1 MSVEREKALNELRA
15 KAIADART
23 IVDEAEK
30 SGQPVLEPESEAAYQ
45 RAIAD
50 VDKYSAAVEEERKLS
65 SAEDVAKRAAERY
78 ADAAPEEQR
87 EVDTWRSELWKALQ
101 TRDSWH
107 KELPAA
113 SMVVPA
119 GTVEDTHGRSIP
131 LYAFNRE
138 QRTDYPLLA
147 GSAGSTYGTYAVP
160 ALVMDTIEQLSL
172 KYSGVLQ
179 CQPHEFVTEGI
190 NTLYIPKVTT
200 MLVAVQGAENT
211 ADTNSAYPVLG
222 RTTLTGY
229 RTGGYAVISEEDIAS
244 SAPDMLAFVEQQL
257 MNGIANLKAKNL
269 VIGTNSTTPAGALTA
284 SVLATGVTAAA
295 TTTFTFDEVIGV
307 FNALSAEYWA
317 NAKWLFS
324 QSAFGIALKL
334 KDDEGDYLVLPDVR
348 GNVPNTILGK
358 PVFVD
363 AQGTTVAASVP
374 ACAVGDWSHFHVRY
388 GMGGRLFMDVS
399 TEFQFTQ
406 WNRVIRAAIW
416 TDSQPGVAAAFSS
429 LVMHS

>member
-1 MSVEREKALNELRA
+1 MSIEREKALNELRA

-30 SGQPVLEPESEAAYQ
+30 SGQPVLEGEKEEQYQ

-50 VDKYSAAVEEERKLS
+50 MDRYSAAVEEERKLTA
-65 SAEDVAKRAAERY
+65 AEDVAKQAAERY
-78 ADAAPEEQR
+78 ADAAPPEQR
-87 EVDTWRSELWKALQ
+87 EVDSWRANLWNALQ
-101 TRDSWH
+101 TRDAWH
-107 KELPAA
+107 TELPAP
-113 SMVVPA
+113 SCVVPD
-119 GTVEDTHGRSIP
+119 GTVADMRGNPIP
-131 LYAFNRE
+131 LYAINRE
-138 QRTDYPLLA
+138 QRTEYPYILSGA
-147 GSAGSTYGTYAVP
+147 TTNANYAVP
-160 ALVMDTIEQLSL
+160 AIVSDQIEQLSV

-190 NTLYIPKVTT
+190 NTLYIPNVAT

-211 ADTNSAYPVLG
+211 ADSNSAYGVLG
-222 RTTLTGY
+222 RATLTGY
-229 RTGGYAVISEEDIAS
+229 RTGGYSVISEEDIAS

-257 MNGIANLKAKNL
+257 VNGIANLKAKNL

-284 SVLATGVTAAA
+284 AVLATGVTAASK
-295 TTTFTFDEVIGV
+295 TTFTFDEVIGT
-307 FNALSAEYWA
+307 FNALSCEYWA

-334 KDDEGDYLVLPDVR
+334 KDDDGDYLVLPDVR

-358 PVFVD
+358 PVFID
-363 AQGTTVAASVP
+363 AQGTTVATGVP

-399 TEFQFTQ
+399 TEFYFTK

-416 TDSQPGVAAAFSS
+416 MDSQPGIAAAFSS
-429 LVMHS
+429 LVML